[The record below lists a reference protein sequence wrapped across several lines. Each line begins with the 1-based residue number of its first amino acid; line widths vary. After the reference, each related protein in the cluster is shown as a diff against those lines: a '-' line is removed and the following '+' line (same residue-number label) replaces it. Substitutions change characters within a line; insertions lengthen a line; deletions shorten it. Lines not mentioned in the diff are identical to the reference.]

1 MGQHTT
7 QPSQR
12 QAEALAQIGGYLHE
26 VREQQ
31 LLSLEQVSTQTM
43 IQARLLRAIE
53 TADFH
58 QLPEPI
64 YIRGFIRRYAEA
76 LGLNGSDVASQF
88 PVDLD
93 KRTIE
98 PSWTPISAQ
107 LRPTHLWLA
116 YTLIIVV
123 AIGALH
129 QYLTRFY
136 SPIGQSANTLELPD
150 SSTKP
155 DAGDSPMPDA
165 SSDGSSSSEAASVP
179 PTADST
185 TPSPPSST
193 DTDNPLFLPDT
204 PRQGSTSDSPL
215 EVTIE
220 LTERSWLRVVVD
232 GQQELEEVLPEGTQR
247 TWTGNE
253 AITIRAGNAGGVL
266 LARGNGEAE
275 LMGDPGSVQEVTF
288 SVDDAS
294 GDTPADD
301 TNSGIGTSTS
311 TASQTASQ

>member
-7 QPSQR
+7 QPNQH
-12 QAEALAQIGGYLHE
+12 QVEALAQIGGYLHD
-26 VREQQ
+26 VRENQ

-88 PVDLD
+88 PVELD
-93 KRTIE
+93 KRAIE
-98 PSWTPISAQ
+98 PSWTQASPH

-116 YTLIIVV
+116 YTAIIIV

-136 SPIGQSANTLELPD
+136 SPINQSANTVEVPETVTD
-150 SSTKP
+150 SES
-155 DAGDSPMPDA
+155 GDSIPPGNDSA
-165 SSDGSSSSEAASVP
+165 VENPLPSNNPSSE
-179 PTADST
+179 TE
-185 TPSPPSST
+185 SPL
-193 DTDNPLFLPDT
+193 LFSNT
-204 PRQGSTSDSPL
+204 ETEGVESDSPL
-215 EVTIE
+215 QVTIE
-220 LTERSWLRVVVD
+220 LTQRSWLRVVID
-232 GQQELEEVLPEGTQR
+232 GQPELEEVLPEGTQR

-253 AITIRAGNAGGVL
+253 EITIRAGNAGGVL
-266 LARGNGEAE
+266 LARGNDEAE
-275 LMGDPGSVQEVTF
+275 LMGDPGAVQEVTF
-288 SVDDAS
+288 SVDDPVEESSEDDANAGIVDAS
-294 GDTPADD
+294 P
-301 TNSGIGTSTS
+301 
-311 TASQTASQ
+311 TASQTVSQ

>member
-7 QPSQR
+7 QPSQH
-12 QAEALAQIGGYLHE
+12 QAEALAQIGSYLHD
-26 VREQQ
+26 VRESQ

-88 PVDLD
+88 PVELD
-93 KRTIE
+93 KRAIE
-98 PSWTPISAQ
+98 PSWSQANSQ

-116 YTLIIVV
+116 YTVIIIV

-136 SPIGQSANTLELPD
+136 SPVGQSANTLDMPEVSVDPAGSDESLPLSD
-150 SSTKP
+150 TSPLENPTSSAEP
-155 DAGDSPMPDA
+155 
-165 SSDGSSSSEAASVP
+165 SVE
-179 PTADST
+179 
-185 TPSPPSST
+185 
-193 DTDNPLFLPDT
+193 PDT
-204 PRQGSTSDSPL
+204 PLLFSDADADSPESNSPL
-215 EVTIE
+215 QVTIE
-220 LTERSWLRVVVD
+220 LTQRSWLRVVVD

-247 TWTGNE
+247 TWTGDE
-253 AITIRAGNAGGVL
+253 EITIRAGNAGGVL
-266 LARGNGEAE
+266 LARGNSEAE
-275 LMGDPGSVQEVTF
+275 IMGDPGAVQEVTF
-288 SVDDAS
+288 SIDDLVEEPLDEDA
-294 GDTPADD
+294 T
-301 TNSGIGTSTS
+301 SGIVNATP

>member
-7 QPSQR
+7 QPSQH
-12 QAEALAQIGGYLHE
+12 QAEALIQIGGYLHE
-26 VREQQ
+26 VREKQ

-88 PVDLD
+88 PVELD
-93 KRTIE
+93 KRAIE
-98 PSWTPISAQ
+98 PSWTQASAQ

-136 SPIGQSANTLELPD
+136 SPIGQSANTLELPEETTNSGTD
-150 SSTKP
+150 EP
-155 DAGDSPMPDA
+155 PA
-165 SSDGSSSSEAASVP
+165 SSDDPSPS
-179 PTADST
+179 TT
-185 TPSPPSST
+185 TPSEPAS
-193 DTDNPLFLPDT
+193 NPASPEVN
-204 PRQGSTSDSPL
+204 SPL
-215 EVTIE
+215 LLPNDSSEDSETDAPLEITIE
-220 LTERSWLRVVVD
+220 LTQRSWLRVIID

-253 AITIRAGNAGGVL
+253 EITIRAGNAGGVL
-266 LARGNGEAE
+266 LARGDGEAE
-275 LMGDPGSVQEVTF
+275 LMGDPGAVQEITF
-288 SVDDAS
+288 SVDDAAENAAEE
-294 GDTPADD
+294 DE
-301 TNSGIGTSTS
+301 NSNIGSSTS